1 MPPANAVEH
10 RLSVCVPSG
19 VIIRW
24 IVKSGQNARLAHR
37 QYAYVP
43 TSSGASRISS
53 QALRRCSSVVRIF
66 PRPIRITVCPHN
78 LVCVRYAR
86 PEALIRSTM
95 PLFNW
100 SMRSME
106 PARPRAVVAARG
118 EGAASPTKRKQ
129 TTPMLTGATSSKR
142 SSRSIH
148 SENKFAKRIC
158 SRRLATIPS
167 RPNERQITHALS
179 ARNLRPSWMP

>member
-95 PLFNW
+95 SLFDW
-100 SMRSME
+100 STLSAVAGVGDPGPASSM
-106 PARPRAVVAARG
+106 PA
-118 EGAASPTKRKQ
+118 TNRKQ
-129 TTPMLTGATSSKR
+129 TTPMLTGAASSKR
-142 SSRSIH
+142 SSLLIQSASR
-148 SENKFAKRIC
+148 FAKRIC
-158 SRRLATIPS
+158 SRR
-167 RPNERQITHALS
+167 RPACWWSTKPVSTRSTMSIRTSH
-179 ARNLRPSWMP
+179 LRRSPPTRR